1 MWACHIKKG
10 CKIMKKRQAKKQ
22 GIRKKAKAQGTRK
35 QNEVARDKGGRD
47 QKILSLVFCALNF
60 PLYCK
65 P

>member
-1 MWACHIKKG
+1 
-10 CKIMKKRQAKKQ
+10 MKKRQAKKQ